1 MANNNQSQE
10 ALNVYSKALE
20 LRPKYARALINRGI
34 AETNL
39 GNFSQAVKEFVNTL
53 QTTPTARYIYLIFL
67 IISLLPN
74 D

>member
-1 MANNNQSQE
+1 MANNDQSQE
-10 ALNVYSKALE
+10 ALDVYSKALE

-53 QTTPTARYIYLIFL
+53 QTTPTARYIHLTFSV
-67 IISLLPN
+67 ISLSLN